1 MTGGAHGFDFLHG
14 AWRVTHRKLRARLAG
29 ARDWFAFPGA
39 LQVDPVLDGLGNI
52 DINILDDPNGAYR
65 AHSLRLFDA
74 STGLWS
80 IWWIDRRST
89 AIDPPVIGRFEGG
102 KGTFFGDDLF
112 VGKPIRVRTTYE
124 PIDDARAEWTQAFS
138 DDGGASWEVN
148 WIMEF
153 NRP

>member
-1 MTGGAHGFDFLHG
+1 MTGRMAGFDFLHG
-14 AWRVTHRKLRARLAG
+14 QWRVTHRKLGARLAG
-29 ARDWFAFPGA
+29 ARDWFDFPGT

-52 DINILDDPNGAYR
+52 DVNVLDDPNGAYR

-89 AIDPPVIGRFEGG
+89 TIDPPVIGGFEGR

-112 VGKPIRVRTTYE
+112 AGKPIRVRTTYE
-124 PIDDARAEWTQAFS
+124 PFDDTRAEWTQAFS
-138 DDGGASWEVN
+138 ADGGASWEVN

-153 NRP
+153 HRQ